1 MALLSKK
8 TMNFAYGMGAAV
20 VIIGA
25 LFNVM
30 APVLWVI
37 ALLSTITVIHRI
49 QYTWSRTRLLESNA
63 ADTGRAA

>member
-25 LFNVM
+25 LFKLM
-30 APVLWVI
+30 HFEREPLTGTM
-37 ALLSTITVIHRI
+37 LTHR
-49 QYTWSRTRLLESNA
+49 SSN
-63 ADTGRAA
+63 

>member
-1 MALLSKK
+1 VL
-8 TMNFAYGMGAAV
+8 

-37 ALLSTITVIHRI
+37 AVLSTITVIHRI
-49 QYTWSRTRLLESNA
+49 QYTWSRTRLGAPASNA
-63 ADTGRAA
+63 GTTQTA